1 VADETDRPQDAARP
15 PARRRRGIPSAE
27 ALVLLERYRTALR
40 DELGETLTELRPAKG
55 ARPALAQRLK
65 LWDLA
70 LKLARELASGSD
82 IPEPPAAPVASGT
95 SGATRGAAP
104 KLTRRERAR
113 LE

>member
-1 VADETDRPQDAARP
+1 MPEESDRPQDAG
-15 PARRRRGIPSAE
+15 RRHARRGIPSAE
-27 ALVLLERYRTALR
+27 SLELLERYRTALR

-70 LKLARELASGSD
+70 LKLARELAAGSD
-82 IPEPPAAPVASGT
+82 VPSIGPRPVAAAPDE
-95 SGATRGAAP
+95 TRGRAP